1 VLGVVENIIPTY
13 LGDPFLIYNNDVNF
27 ISYPL
32 SINETEVILDC
43 ASYYKKTINMNDF
56 NNIQNSL
63 NFIELN

>member
-43 ASYYKKTINMNDF
+43 ASYYKKTINTK
-56 NNIQNSL
+56 
-63 NFIELN
+63 